1 MKKRSISGL
10 LALVLLACITQAATV
25 KTVPMRGGGNGQ
37 IIGQNGAVI
46 TAIGS
51 GEATHLGKFTRE
63 ETITLNDGTVTGT
76 MVFTAA
82 DGSQLFCEFA
92 GAFTSAAT
100 VAGEYTFTGGTGRFD
115 GATGEAFFDITLG
128 EAGSFSFAFA
138 GTIEMN

>member
-10 LALVLLACITQAATV
+10 FALVLLACITQAATV
-25 KTVPMRGGGNGQ
+25 KVVPMRGNGSGQ
-37 IIGQNGAVI
+37 ITGQNDAVI
-46 TAIGS
+46 TAIGQ

-63 ETITLNDGTVTGT
+63 EVITLNDGTVTGT

-82 DGSQLFCEFA
+82 DGSQLFCEFV
-92 GAFTSAAT
+92 GAFTGAAT

-115 GATGEAFFDITLG
+115 GATGAAFFNITLG

-138 GTIEMN
+138 GTIDIH

>member
-10 LALVLLACITQAATV
+10 LALVLLACVTQAATV
-25 KTVPMRGGGNGQ
+25 KEVPMKGDGSGQ
-37 IIGQNGAVI
+37 ITGQTGAVI
-46 TAIGS
+46 TAIGQ

-63 ETITLNDGTVTGT
+63 EVITVNGGAVSGT
-76 MVFTAA
+76 MTFTAA
-82 DGSQLFCEFA
+82 DGSQLYCEFV

-115 GATGEAFFDITLG
+115 GSTGAAFFDITLG

-138 GTIEMN
+138 GTIELN